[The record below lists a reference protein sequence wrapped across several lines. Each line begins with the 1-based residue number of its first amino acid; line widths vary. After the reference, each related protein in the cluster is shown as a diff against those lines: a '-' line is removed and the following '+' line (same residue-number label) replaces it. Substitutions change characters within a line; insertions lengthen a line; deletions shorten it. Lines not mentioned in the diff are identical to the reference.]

1 MQKPPPSP
9 TLRRLR
15 AALRVAPP
23 GPRRRFPPA
32 LREEMA
38 SYIRERL
45 AQGASKTHVAAEL
58 GVSAPTVARLG
69 ARPATR
75 ALVPVRVV
83 EEQEP
88 ARWTVTVRGPYGLVI
103 EGLDVRGVAALL
115 KAVSA

>member
-1 MQKPPPSP
+1 MQNPPPTP
-9 TLRRLR
+9 ALRRLR

-32 LREEMA
+32 LRDEMA
-38 SYIRERL
+38 SYVRERL
-45 AQGASKTHVAAEL
+45 AHGASQAQVAAEL

-69 ARPATR
+69 ARTATR

-83 EEQEP
+83 EPQEP
-88 ARWTVTVRGPYGLVI
+88 PRATVTVRGPYGFVI
-103 EGLDVRGVAALL
+103 EGLDVAGVAALL